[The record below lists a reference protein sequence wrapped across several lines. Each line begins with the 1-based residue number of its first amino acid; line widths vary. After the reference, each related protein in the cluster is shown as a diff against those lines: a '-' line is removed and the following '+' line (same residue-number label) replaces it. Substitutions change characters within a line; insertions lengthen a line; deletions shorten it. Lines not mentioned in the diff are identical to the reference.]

1 MNQNESNTGEKS
13 PFYESAAAY
22 PIDRIPAETY
32 ATFIHEMFEKEWR
45 KISGEAVDFILEWT
59 FRHTYYTQF
68 LCNRVFQLTRKEAT
82 MTEVF
87 QAIDDILKENT
98 DLFLERRNL
107 LTRKQWDFLIAVAK
121 EKEVVQPTSATFL
134 RKYGLGAP
142 SSAVRLLQ
150 ALVEKELLLEN
161 KSLSG
166 SSFRVYNVFFSRW
179 LERL

>member
-1 MNQNESNTGEKS
+1 
-13 PFYESAAAY
+13 
-22 PIDRIPAETY
+22 
-32 ATFIHEMFEKEWR
+32 MFEKEGR
-45 KISGEAVDFILEWT
+45 KIFGEAVDFILEWT
-59 FRHTYYTQF
+59 FCHTYYTQF
-68 LCNRVFQLTRKEAT
+68 LCNRVFQLTREEAT

-134 RKYGLGAP
+134 RK
-142 SSAVRLLQ
+142 
-150 ALVEKELLLEN
+150 
-161 KSLSG
+161 SG